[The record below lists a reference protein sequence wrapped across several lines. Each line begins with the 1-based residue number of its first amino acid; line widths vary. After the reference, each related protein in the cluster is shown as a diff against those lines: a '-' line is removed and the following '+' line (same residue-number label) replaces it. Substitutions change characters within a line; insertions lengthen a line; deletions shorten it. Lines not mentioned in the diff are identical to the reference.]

1 MPMSEQPAAQ
11 SNFERIETVSSGY
24 FTYIIGRF
32 RQPEVYALGAMDL
45 TDPASWSGGETAVV
59 FYFLITPEEYSWLAE
74 DRPRLD
80 ALAQRIQTNMP
91 KSRFFSA
98 TCTKKGMKADALKEL
113 CDQALKE
120 DALEDDAAF
129 DAWKKTVRFPKRVIV
144 PKTPFNEARHNLAV
158 CQKALPP
165 RNASKEEQDRALE
178 LERKLG
184 WLIFKADALY
194 AAYDLC
200 FNPRFPMIETA
211 RGDVHIWSS
220 QELAETSAKYY
231 ADNHYYDV
239 TIRKV
244 EQKDIKSFLRMC
256 EELGVVRFRLDDGL
270 EPVTIR
276 LNSIIPNHDRGFIEN
291 YNCHIRNLMLR
302 TMQTLRLFKLRGEEM
317 DEARRRALND
327 WFLTWN
333 RMMLQDLGKTTLFV
347 PCGLPAKLSEQL
359 KGQCAYSDAGLKNIQ
374 DLMQQAGQAGRP
386 IEHPGFRGR
395 RAIVRTDGQAKLPI
409 RVVKTGDGKQWLA
422 AFTSREDAERFVQKS
437 NNQDVV
443 VGLTLD
449 ELAAQVPGFDGVLAD
464 PASIALSLTEEKL
477 NEALK
482 IRNEKRLI
490 FQSKAP
496 DGAEQAAGSPAALQY
511 PEPPEALPQTEPA
524 PAAAEPAAEEVPP
537 APAAE
542 QSEAPPAQEPPEKP
556 EKKGGLFGRFFGK

>member
-1 MPMSEQPAAQ
+1 MSEQPKTQ
-11 SNFERIETVSSGY
+11 TEFERIETVSSGY

-32 RQPEVYALGAMDL
+32 RQPDVYALGAMDL

-59 FYFLITPEEYSWLAE
+59 FYFLITPEEYSWLTE

-80 ALAQRIQTNMP
+80 ALAQKIQTNMP

-98 TCTKKGMKADALKEL
+98 TCTKKGMKPAELKTL

-120 DALEDDAAF
+120 DALEGDEAF
-129 DAWKKTVRFPKRVIV
+129 DAWKKTVRLPRRVLV

-158 CQKALPP
+158 CQKTLQPKTAP
-165 RNASKEEQDRALE
+165 KEELDRALE

-184 WLIFKADALY
+184 WLIFKADAVY
-194 AAYDLC
+194 AAYDRC

-239 TIRKV
+239 EIRKV
-244 EQKDIKSFLRMC
+244 EQKDIKAFLRMC

-302 TMQTLRLFKLRGEEM
+302 TMQTLRLFKLHGEEM
-317 DEARRRALND
+317 DETRRRALND
-327 WFLTWN
+327 WFMTWN
-333 RMMLQDLGKTTLFV
+333 RMMLQDIGKTTLFV
-347 PCGLPAKLSEQL
+347 PCGLPAKLYDQL

-374 DLMQQAGQAGRP
+374 DLMQSANQTGRP
-386 IEHPGFRGR
+386 IEYPGYKGR
-395 RAIVRTDGQAKLPI
+395 RAIVRTDGQGKIPI
-409 RVVKTGDGKQWLA
+409 RVVKTQDEKRWLA

-437 NNQDVV
+437 NHTDVV

-449 ELAAQVPGFDGVLAD
+449 ELAAQTAGFDGVLVD

-482 IRNEKRLI
+482 IRDDKRLI

-496 DGAEQAAGSPAALQY
+496 DEAEQAAQPQIIPQQPEIPDVLPQEAAVPDPPIPAETEQAAEPGPAQPDGSPASG
-511 PEPPEALPQTEPA
+511 PA
-524 PAAAEPAAEEVPP
+524 EDP
-537 APAAE
+537 
-542 QSEAPPAQEPPEKP
+542 K
-556 EKKGGLFGRFFGK
+556 KKGGFFGRFFGKL